1 LFYINIYECG
11 KIGFKRRNKK
21 EVIDEVLDII
31 RDEIEENFSEEFI
44 SMVEEAEKRVEEGKA
59 SKYKIEEFKSKF
71 V

>member
-1 LFYINIYECG
+1 MNVEKSDLKEL
-11 KIGFKRRNKK
+11 KK

-59 SKYKIEEFKSKF
+59 SKYEIEEFKSKF
-71 V
+71 A

>member
-1 LFYINIYECG
+1 MNVEKSDLKEEI
-11 KIGFKRRNKK
+11 KK

-71 V
+71 A